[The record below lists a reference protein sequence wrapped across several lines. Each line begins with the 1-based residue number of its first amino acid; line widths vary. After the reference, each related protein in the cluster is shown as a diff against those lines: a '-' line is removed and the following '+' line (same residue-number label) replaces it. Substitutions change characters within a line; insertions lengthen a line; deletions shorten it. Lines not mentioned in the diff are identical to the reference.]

1 MARFDEYQPEPR
13 ALEGLKVV
21 ELPSLDTMPFLA
33 AAMAAKSFADFGA
46 EVIKVE
52 PPDGG
57 SQAGSKERAL
67 GPFRDAIPD
76 PETGG
81 LHLYL
86 NTNKFGVTLDLEDP
100 RGSDLLFDLLA
111 SADIVFNPNRPE
123 LNRKLGID
131 WRELTARFPKLIVV
145 SITFFGAES
154 PYKNLRGGD
163 LVATHMSGVGYET
176 PWHQVTDP
184 PNQPPLKLGGR
195 QSDYLTGYTAAAAA
209 MCALYSRKA
218 NGTGQHVDV
227 SQWLAMVSM
236 VRPNLGFYSHE
247 ARDSASFQRLNTR
260 RKTSGQWVYPC
271 KDGWVSFSAGTDRF
285 WRGAKKAMGNPEWMD
300 VELFETVLG
309 RVAHIDA
316 VEAGVIDW
324 LSSHTRTEAFERAQ
338 AEHVPCFPVHTPAEV
353 VGNEQYKARRFFVE
367 HDHAAA
373 GEVRMP
379 GAPCKFTRTPW
390 RIVRGAPR
398 LGEHNQKVFQ
408 KVFGERPKPVG
419 AGSRDAHKRAD
430 HLMTKLPLAGLR
442 IADFGWIY
450 AVPHAT
456 AWLGALGA
464 DVIRIETTLAP
475 DLVRF
480 LTGTDG
486 VVGINRSG
494 VFHAI
499 NTSRRSVALNLALP
513 EAREIARKI
522 IKRSDFVTENFT
534 VGNMAKYGLGYEDLV
549 KIKPDIIMLSGTPL
563 GQDGPFARTVGFGPT
578 TQAFAGLCHITG
590 YPDSFPCGI
599 GGTWPDFAVGAG
611 MVFFLLAALHHRD
624 RTGEGQYLDLS
635 MAEMVTTM
643 MPEAMMDFLMNGRDQ
658 GAVGNRDESMAPHGV
673 FPVSGDDKWV
683 AIAIAADDEFAK
695 LCEVL
700 GVSSMASDPKFARLS
715 GRLANLDELEREIAA
730 RTRNFDRDELVA
742 KLRERDLAVGP
753 VYSTPELVNDPAF
766 AESGMLVKLMHAE
779 VGERVV
785 PGIPVRF
792 GAIDLDYRG
801 APMIGENTG
810 QVLTDLLGY
819 SSEEIARLKEAKVLI

>member
-1 MARFDEYQPEPR
+1 VSRREESEPPR
-13 ALEGLKVV
+13 ALEDLRVV
-21 ELPSLDTMPFLA
+21 EIPSFDTMPFLA

-52 PPDGG
+52 PPDE
-57 SQAGSKERAL
+57 GSKERAL
-67 GPFRDAIPD
+67 GPFRDGTRD
-76 PETGG
+76 RESGG
-81 LHLYL
+81 LHLFL
-86 NTNKFGVTLDLEDP
+86 NTNKLGMTLDLRD
-100 RGSDLLFDLLA
+100 RRDRDILFEVLG
-111 SADIVFNPNRPE
+111 SADIVFNPNRPA
-123 LNRKLGID
+123 LNHELGID
-131 WRELTARFPKLIVV
+131 WRELTRRFPRLIVV
-145 SITFFGAES
+145 STTFFGAES
-154 PYKNLRGGD
+154 AYKNVRGGD

-176 PWHQVTDP
+176 PWHQVTDLSS
-184 PNQPPLKLGGR
+184 QPPLKLGGR

-209 MCALYSRKA
+209 MCALYSRNA
-218 NGTGQHVDV
+218 SGIGQHVDV
-227 SQWLAMVSM
+227 SQWLAMASM
-236 VRPNLGFYSHE
+236 VRPNMGFYSHE
-247 ARDSASFQRLNTR
+247 ARESASFQRLTR
-260 RKTSGQWVYPC
+260 RSKAAGQWVYPC

-300 VELFETVLG
+300 VDLFGTVLG
-309 RVAHIDA
+309 RAAHIDA
-316 VEAGVIDW
+316 VEAGLIDW
-324 LSSHTRTEAFERAQ
+324 LSSLTRREAFERAQ

-353 VGNEQYKARRFFVE
+353 ASNEQYRSRRFFVE
-367 HDHAAA
+367 QKHPEI

-390 RIVRGAPR
+390 RISRGAPR
-398 LGEHNQKVFQ
+398 LGEDNQKIVQ
-408 KVFGERPKPVG
+408 EIRG
-419 AGSRDAHKRAD
+419 AQHDATRIDRKRTDRA
-430 HLMTKLPLAGLR
+430 TAGRPLAGIR

-486 VVGINRSG
+486 VIGFNRSG

-513 EAREIARKI
+513 EAQEIARKI
-522 IKRSDFVTENFT
+522 VKRSDFVTENFT
-534 VGNMAKYGLGYEDLV
+534 VGNMAKYGLGYDDLV
-549 KIKPDIIMLSGTPL
+549 KIKSDIIMLSGTPL

-599 GGTWPDFAVGAG
+599 GGTWPDFAVGTG
-611 MVFFLLAALHHRD
+611 MVFFLLAALHYRD

-658 GAVGNRDESMAPHGV
+658 RPIGNRDESMAPHGV
-673 FPVSGDDKWV
+673 FPAAGDDKWI
-683 AIAIAADDEFAK
+683 AIAIASDEEFVK
-695 LCEVL
+695 LCEAL
-700 GVSSMASDPKFARLS
+700 GVASIAFDPRFARVS
-715 GRLANLDELEREIAA
+715 VRLANVEELEREVAE

-742 KLRERDLAVGP
+742 KLRARDLAAGP
-753 VYSTPELVNDPAF
+753 VYNTPELISDPVF
-766 AESGMLVKLMHAE
+766 AESGMLVKLKHTE

-801 APMIGENTG
+801 APMIGENTDE
-810 QVLTDLLGY
+810 VLSELLGY
-819 SSEEIARLKEAKVLI
+819 SSEEIARLKDAKVLI